1 MKRRRGLLVTDLD
14 GTLLGGDRRLRD
26 CDRAALAR
34 LGRDGCQRAIA
45 TGRHMHSF
53 GLVAA
58 ERFPVDYV
66 VCSSGAGIY
75 DVRHRRLLRSHS
87 LTATETKT
95 AVRVLAGLDLDFMV
109 HRPIP
114 DNHHFRYRWSGRP
127 NTDFEGRMDRY
138 RAFAAPLDGEVGPS
152 AQLLAVVPA
161 DRSEPSSDQVASLL
175 PDFTVIRTTSP
186 LDHRS
191 TWIEVF
197 PREVSK
203 SQAAAWLAARHGI
216 RRGMRGR
223 QRLQRPRSAG
233 VGRRQLRSR
242 QRGAGAARPPRR
254 GRGRRALRRRRGDP
268 ALADRLSI
276 RPRRPIPRP
285 SRGPAGSRSARRHP
299 MRRAGCRA
307 RGCRPRP

>member
-45 TGRHMHSF
+45 TGRHLHSF

-75 DVRHRRLLRSHS
+75 DVRHRRLIRSHS
-87 LTATETKT
+87 LTATDTKT
-95 AVRVLAGLDLDFMV
+95 AVRVLDGLDLDFMV

-114 DNHHFRYRWSGRP
+114 DNHHFQYRWSGRP

-175 PDFTVIRTTSP
+175 PDLTVIRTTSP

-216 RRGMRGR
+216 RRGDVC
-223 QRLQRPRSAG
+223 A
-233 VGRRQLRSR
+233 VGNDYNDRDLLEW
-242 QRGAGAARPPRR
+242 AGASYVVANAAPELRAHHDVVAAGGHCGVAEAIRR
-254 GRGRRALRRRRGDP
+254 WRTA
-268 ALADRLSI
+268 
-276 RPRRPIPRP
+276 
-285 SRGPAGSRSARRHP
+285 
-299 MRRAGCRA
+299 
-307 RGCRPRP
+307 